1 MEFFWLTAGFIAGFV
16 VAWRLAKQFYRHILK
31 DIIRESGFTNDELQ
45 KIEARMKQIV
55 AAEDQSGPPK
65 VDIKLEQHDNTFYA
79 YRQDTDEFLAQAED
93 YNTLI
98 ALIHKRMGNVTVLVD
113 SSMIRKMPGYPAGD
127 GQ

>member
-16 VAWRLAKQFYRHILK
+16 VAWRLAKQFYKHILK
-31 DIIRESGFTNDELQ
+31 DIIKESGFTDEELQ
-45 KIEARMKQIV
+45 RINARMKQIV
-55 AAEDQSGPPK
+55 EEEQGDPPR

-93 YNTLI
+93 YATMI

-113 SSMIRKMPGYPAGD
+113 SSTIRKMPGYPSSE
-127 GQ
+127 QQ